1 MFASKSKQKPK
12 LYMTDEIAMN
22 AVKQGELD
30 QAAVLYERYKRP
42 IFNFFLYLRHD
53 RELSQDFTQQ
63 VFYRL
68 LKYRNSYQEGNC
80 FKTWIY
86 RIARNIHHDHY
97 QRNLLI
103 SNEFL
108 DQYDKADEIPDNQDE
123 ELALV
128 TKALNKLPNEY
139 REVLI
144 LSRYEDM
151 KYEQIAAVLDIS
163 VALVKVRV
171 HRAIKALREVY
182 FQLSEA

>member
-1 MFASKSKQKPK
+1 
-12 LYMTDEIAMN
+12 MTDETAMN

-68 LKYRNSYQEGNC
+68 LKYRNTFQENGS

-97 QRNLLI
+97 QGNMLVM
-103 SNEFL
+103 NEFL
-108 DQYDKADEIPDNQDE
+108 DDFDVADEVLDNQDD
-123 ELALV
+123 ELVLV
-128 TKALNKLPNEY
+128 TKALKKLPDEY
-139 REVLI
+139 REVLVM
-144 LSRYEDM
+144 SRYENM
-151 KYEQIAAVLDIS
+151 KYEQIADVLDIS

>member
-1 MFASKSKQKPK
+1 
-12 LYMTDEIAMN
+12 MTDETAMN
-22 AVKQGELD
+22 AVRQGELD

-68 LKYRNSYQEGNC
+68 LKYRNTFQEDGS

-97 QRNLLI
+97 QRNMLVM
-103 SNEFL
+103 NEFL
-108 DQYDKADEIPDNQDE
+108 DDFDVADEVLDNQDD
-123 ELALV
+123 ELVLV
-128 TKALNKLPNEY
+128 TKALKKLPDEY
-139 REVLI
+139 REVLVM
-144 LSRYEDM
+144 SRYENM
-151 KYEQIAAVLDIS
+151 KYEQIADVLDIS

>member
-1 MFASKSKQKPK
+1 
-12 LYMTDEIAMN
+12 MTDETAMN

-68 LKYRNSYQEGNC
+68 LKYRNTFQEDGS

-86 RIARNIHHDHY
+86 KIARNIHHDHY
-97 QRNLLI
+97 QRNMLVM
-103 SNEFL
+103 NEFL
-108 DQYDKADEIPDNQDE
+108 DDFDVADEVLDNQDD
-123 ELALV
+123 ELVLV
-128 TKALNKLPNEY
+128 TKALKKLPDEY
-139 REVLI
+139 REVLVM
-144 LSRYEDM
+144 SRYENM
-151 KYEQIAAVLDIS
+151 KYEQIADVLDIS

>member
-1 MFASKSKQKPK
+1 
-12 LYMTDEIAMN
+12 MTDETAMN

-68 LKYRNSYQEGNC
+68 LKYRNTFQEDGS

-97 QRNLLI
+97 QRNMLVM
-103 SNEFL
+103 NEFL
-108 DQYDKADEIPDNQDE
+108 DDFDVADEVSDNQDD
-123 ELALV
+123 ELVLV
-128 TKALNKLPNEY
+128 TKALKKLPDEY
-139 REVLI
+139 REVLVM
-144 LSRYEDM
+144 SRYENM
-151 KYEQIAAVLDIS
+151 KYEQIADVLDIS

>member
-1 MFASKSKQKPK
+1 
-12 LYMTDEIAMN
+12 MTDETAMN

-68 LKYRNSYQEGNC
+68 LKYRNTFQEDGS

-97 QRNLLI
+97 QRNMLVM
-103 SNEFL
+103 NEFL
-108 DQYDKADEIPDNQDE
+108 DDFDVADEVSDNQDD
-123 ELALV
+123 ELVLV
-128 TKALNKLPNEY
+128 TKALKKLPDEY
-139 REVLI
+139 REVLVM
-144 LSRYEDM
+144 SRYENM
-151 KYEQIAAVLDIS
+151 KYDQIADVLDIS

>member
-1 MFASKSKQKPK
+1 
-12 LYMTDEIAMN
+12 MTDETAMN

-68 LKYRNSYQEGNC
+68 LKYRNTFQEDGS

-86 RIARNIHHDHY
+86 KIARNIHHDHY
-97 QRNLLI
+97 QRNMLVM
-103 SNEFL
+103 NEFL
-108 DQYDKADEIPDNQDE
+108 DDFDVADEVSDNQDD
-123 ELALV
+123 ELVLV
-128 TKALNKLPNEY
+128 TKALKKLPDEY
-139 REVLI
+139 REVLVM
-144 LSRYEDM
+144 SRYENM
-151 KYEQIAAVLDIS
+151 KYEQIADVLDIS

>member
-1 MFASKSKQKPK
+1 
-12 LYMTDEIAMN
+12 MTDETAMN

-30 QAAVLYERYKRP
+30 QVAVLYERYKRP

-68 LKYRNSYQEGNC
+68 LKYRNTFQEDGS

-86 RIARNIHHDHY
+86 KIARNIHHDHY
-97 QRNLLI
+97 QRNMLVM
-103 SNEFL
+103 NEFL
-108 DQYDKADEIPDNQDE
+108 DDFDVADEVSDSQDD
-123 ELALV
+123 ELILV
-128 TKALNKLPNEY
+128 TKALKKLPGEY
-139 REVLI
+139 REVLVM
-144 LSRYEDM
+144 SRYENM
-151 KYEQIAAVLDIS
+151 KYEQIADVLDIS

>member
-1 MFASKSKQKPK
+1 
-12 LYMTDEIAMN
+12 MTDETAMN

-68 LKYRNSYQEGNC
+68 LKYRNTFQEDGS

-97 QRNLLI
+97 QRNMLVM
-103 SNEFL
+103 NEFL
-108 DQYDKADEIPDNQDE
+108 DDFDVADEVSDNQGDE
-123 ELALV
+123 LVLV
-128 TKALNKLPNEY
+128 TKALKKLPDEY
-139 REVLI
+139 REVLVM
-144 LSRYEDM
+144 SRYENM
-151 KYEQIAAVLDIS
+151 KYEQIADVLDIS

>member
-1 MFASKSKQKPK
+1 
-12 LYMTDEIAMN
+12 MTDETAMN

-68 LKYRNSYQEGNC
+68 LKYRNTFQEDGS

-97 QRNLLI
+97 QRNMLVM
-103 SNEFL
+103 NEFL
-108 DQYDKADEIPDNQDE
+108 DDFDVADEVSDNQDD
-123 ELALV
+123 ELVLV
-128 TKALNKLPNEY
+128 TKALKKLPDEY
-139 REVLI
+139 REVLVM
-144 LSRYEDM
+144 SRFENM
-151 KYEQIAAVLDIS
+151 KYEQIADVLDIS

-182 FQLSEA
+182 FQLSEV

>member
-1 MFASKSKQKPK
+1 
-12 LYMTDEIAMN
+12 MTDETAMN
-22 AVKQGELD
+22 AVRQGELD
-30 QAAVLYERYKRP
+30 QVAVLYERYKRP

-68 LKYRNSYQEGNC
+68 LKYRNTFQEDGS

-97 QRNLLI
+97 QRNMLVM
-103 SNEFL
+103 NEFL
-108 DQYDKADEIPDNQDE
+108 DDFDVADEVLDNQDD
-123 ELALV
+123 ELVLV
-128 TKALNKLPNEY
+128 TKALKKLPDEY
-139 REVLI
+139 REVLVM
-144 LSRYEDM
+144 SRYENM
-151 KYEQIAAVLDIS
+151 KYEQIADVLDIS